1 MNVIEIKNKVLNKI
15 PVSVDERVFLISND
29 AESLGAFMVANNI
42 GSVNLSLRKLGYKTD
57 FEPKVEN
64 VVRQLQIII
73 DQKHE
78 EDFNY
83 ILNNF
88 KIDLDRISIEDKEFI
103 TRLLETFKNK

>member
-1 MNVIEIKNKVLNKI
+1 MDVLEIKNKVLNKM

-78 EDFNY
+78 QDFNY
-83 ILNNF
+83 ILDNY
-88 KIDLDRISIEDKEFI
+88 KIDLDKISIEDKEFLQKLI
-103 TRLLETFKNK
+103 QTFNNK